1 MTAHLR
7 SPAIICEWQRE
18 RVNLLACQTYA
29 TSRDRMRAKAS
40 DQSARVSPEI
50 VISPECFDL
59 RWRPFV
65 AENHRDLGDGELARS
80 VESEVAVNDLTVA
93 SHLAWNLKTE
103 IADRGAHSVYRGIVL
118 ARVPRVFYESFNGP
132 QLDACHGAGVRPW
145 RRITSASAAGLGGPP
160 AAALTTAAISRK

>member
-1 MTAHLR
+1 VTAHLR

-80 VESEVAVNDLTVA
+80 VEWRWPSTTSPSLRTR
-93 SHLAWNLKTE
+93 HGNLKTE